1 MDEKELKRVI
11 ASNLTYYRKRAN
23 ITQFELA
30 AKLNYSDKSVSKW
43 ERGDGL
49 PDFLILTQL
58 AEFYGITVND
68 FLNPNERKT
77 QPISKKNRF
86 LIPIIASGFV
96 WLVATIIFVMTLLL
110 DPSIRGMWKV
120 FLYAVPV
127 SAIVLI
133 VFSNIF
139 HHKWWTCV
147 FVSVLIWGLCFSLYF
162 SITNELMWLI
172 FLLGGVVQ
180 VLTILWFLLKIP
192 DKIKRD
198 FKVNKKK

>member
-162 SITNELMWLI
+162 SITNE
-172 FLLGGVVQ
+172 
-180 VLTILWFLLKIP
+180 
-192 DKIKRD
+192 
-198 FKVNKKK
+198 